1 MDHNIG
7 GDAFADVRFDGDFR
21 PYQSEVLA
29 HADEYLQD
37 KKIHI
42 VAAPGA
48 GKTVLGL
55 ELIRR
60 LGRPA
65 LILSPTV
72 TIRSQWVQRFCE
84 RFLPENA
91 DRAAYVSED
100 ICAPALIVSS
110 TYQAMYS
117 AMRGLKDTE
126 CDELTGKTETTDYA
140 GTDLKAILRRG
151 GVGTVCLDEA
161 HHLHREWHKAL
172 TELLSDT
179 GVAVV
184 ALTATPPY
192 DGDAGEWKRYTDLCG
207 EIDFEIVAPELVQAG
222 ALCPHQDYVYFNY
235 PAKEELREV
244 KAYYARADAAL
255 SAFGE
260 SGFPAR
266 IAEKVAALPESEL
279 YRSAKENIRVC
290 SLLHAFGVGL
300 PKKFIK
306 KLTLRG
312 DLPRADRELTESALN
327 YIAARED
334 LFGKELSEGVY
345 SIFADHRLTE
355 RRRIRLSGSE
365 KLDRALASSVGKLH
379 SAAEAARLESLS
391 MREDLRML
399 VLTDYVRVGTLSLI
413 GSRETLT
420 EISVISLFEAIR
432 RRDGTDKALGIVSGA
447 LTVLPQ
453 ASLKRVYGL
462 CSERGVTAD
471 AESLGITE
479 YCKVCFSGGNRVKVD
494 IVTRL
499 LEEGVLHI
507 LIGTKALL
515 GEGWDSPCVNTLIMA
530 SFVGSY
536 VLSNQ
541 MRGRAIRSDPSCRA
555 KVSNIW
561 HLATVEPDGL
571 FDRGAHRVY
580 AKIVRDENSFV
591 SSDYETLKRRFEAF
605 WGPSYSEDVVT
616 NGIARVVS
624 AEPPFTKK
632 KFEEL
637 NRKAE
642 ERAADRAAVAESW
655 KRALG
660 ENALSVTA
668 EIGAGKRKGYVQ
680 KSAAFINFTLLLVC
694 AAVQGAVAAAVWG
707 SASAGLR
714 GAPLWAALVIAA
726 AAVAGIVFL
735 EYALIRFLTFALVPR
750 KTIRRWSEA
759 LLETLKSAG
768 VVSHGAYAEI
778 CAPKGA
784 PGLAVSLLSASGR
797 EQQIFIRAMRTM
809 LSPVDDPVYLIV
821 KSGVGKFG
829 SCFACP
835 DVFKNAD
842 EVRSFCSHLRKKGWK
857 AEYMY
862 TRTEKGR
869 KALILARKR
878 SFLNVNDAGVLTGR
892 KKISPRFK

>member
-110 TYQAMYS
+110 TYQTMYS

-179 GVAVV
+179 EVAVV

-244 KAYYARADAAL
+244 RAYYAR
-255 SAFGE
+255 
-260 SGFPAR
+260 
-266 IAEKVAALPESEL
+266 
-279 YRSAKENIRVC
+279 
-290 SLLHAFGVGL
+290 
-300 PKKFIK
+300 
-306 KLTLRG
+306 
-312 DLPRADRELTESALN
+312 
-327 YIAARED
+327 
-334 LFGKELSEGVY
+334 
-345 SIFADHRLTE
+345 
-355 RRRIRLSGSE
+355 
-365 KLDRALASSVGKLH
+365 
-379 SAAEAARLESLS
+379 
-391 MREDLRML
+391 
-399 VLTDYVRVGTLSLI
+399 
-413 GSRETLT
+413 
-420 EISVISLFEAIR
+420 
-432 RRDGTDKALGIVSGA
+432 
-447 LTVLPQ
+447 
-453 ASLKRVYGL
+453 
-462 CSERGVTAD
+462 
-471 AESLGITE
+471 
-479 YCKVCFSGGNRVKVD
+479 
-494 IVTRL
+494 
-499 LEEGVLHI
+499 
-507 LIGTKALL
+507 
-515 GEGWDSPCVNTLIMA
+515 
-530 SFVGSY
+530 
-536 VLSNQ
+536 
-541 MRGRAIRSDPSCRA
+541 
-555 KVSNIW
+555 
-561 HLATVEPDGL
+561 
-571 FDRGAHRVY
+571 
-580 AKIVRDENSFV
+580 
-591 SSDYETLKRRFEAF
+591 
-605 WGPSYSEDVVT
+605 
-616 NGIARVVS
+616 
-624 AEPPFTKK
+624 
-632 KFEEL
+632 
-637 NRKAE
+637 
-642 ERAADRAAVAESW
+642 
-655 KRALG
+655 
-660 ENALSVTA
+660 
-668 EIGAGKRKGYVQ
+668 
-680 KSAAFINFTLLLVC
+680 
-694 AAVQGAVAAAVWG
+694 
-707 SASAGLR
+707 
-714 GAPLWAALVIAA
+714 
-726 AAVAGIVFL
+726 AVAGIVFL

>member
-161 HHLHREWHKAL
+161 
-172 TELLSDT
+172 
-179 GVAVV
+179 
-184 ALTATPPY
+184 
-192 DGDAGEWKRYTDLCG
+192 
-207 EIDFEIVAPELVQAG
+207 
-222 ALCPHQDYVYFNY
+222 
-235 PAKEELREV
+235 
-244 KAYYARADAAL
+244 
-255 SAFGE
+255 
-260 SGFPAR
+260 
-266 IAEKVAALPESEL
+266 
-279 YRSAKENIRVC
+279 
-290 SLLHAFGVGL
+290 
-300 PKKFIK
+300 
-306 KLTLRG
+306 
-312 DLPRADRELTESALN
+312 
-327 YIAARED
+327 
-334 LFGKELSEGVY
+334 
-345 SIFADHRLTE
+345 
-355 RRRIRLSGSE
+355 
-365 KLDRALASSVGKLH
+365 
-379 SAAEAARLESLS
+379 
-391 MREDLRML
+391 
-399 VLTDYVRVGTLSLI
+399 
-413 GSRETLT
+413 
-420 EISVISLFEAIR
+420 
-432 RRDGTDKALGIVSGA
+432 
-447 LTVLPQ
+447 
-453 ASLKRVYGL
+453 
-462 CSERGVTAD
+462 
-471 AESLGITE
+471 
-479 YCKVCFSGGNRVKVD
+479 
-494 IVTRL
+494 
-499 LEEGVLHI
+499 
-507 LIGTKALL
+507 
-515 GEGWDSPCVNTLIMA
+515 
-530 SFVGSY
+530 
-536 VLSNQ
+536 
-541 MRGRAIRSDPSCRA
+541 
-555 KVSNIW
+555 
-561 HLATVEPDGL
+561 
-571 FDRGAHRVY
+571 
-580 AKIVRDENSFV
+580 
-591 SSDYETLKRRFEAF
+591 
-605 WGPSYSEDVVT
+605 
-616 NGIARVVS
+616 
-624 AEPPFTKK
+624 
-632 KFEEL
+632 
-637 NRKAE
+637 
-642 ERAADRAAVAESW
+642 
-655 KRALG
+655 
-660 ENALSVTA
+660 
-668 EIGAGKRKGYVQ
+668 
-680 KSAAFINFTLLLVC
+680 
-694 AAVQGAVAAAVWG
+694 
-707 SASAGLR
+707 
-714 GAPLWAALVIAA
+714 
-726 AAVAGIVFL
+726 
-735 EYALIRFLTFALVPR
+735 
-750 KTIRRWSEA
+750 

-768 VVSHGAYAEI
+768 AVSHGAYAEI

-821 KSGVGKFG
+821 KSGIGKFG

-835 DVFKNAD
+835 DVFKYAD